1 MQKGAKTMSNRKK
14 LIMLNIFIAAA
25 ILFTVVFSIAVG
37 SRFSMHTRFFL
48 NPKAL
53 HHVQVQFSNENV
65 VKMTEVRTENNEVIL
80 DFEALAPGETKLD
93 ITFDTDSG
101 SMSQS
106 DTAFLV
112 TPLRTIIAS
121 CNNVTFSGFEASVY
135 ALLAVLFAIWF
146 TMLWIFADLF
156 KSGGFSRKMVACG
169 GIGLYTLVMF
179 LYLAYKMLNNVVFSV
194 NYLMTLITEVASVL
208 LFGLTPVML
217 LLSVLLAV
225 SNIWLMRHEGRRP
238 VNTLGIVFAVFW
250 ALGMVF
256 ALETYTIMP
265 FLRAITYAWILQ
277 LILVYIL
284 AYFECLFLSTVAC
297 TFLATR
303 FTPPFDRDYIII
315 LGCAICADGSLTP
328 LLRGRV
334 DSAVAFEKKQ
344 YEATGRHAVFVP
356 SGGQGD
362 DEIISE
368 GEAMENYLR
377 SLDIPQ
383 EQIVREDKSV
393 NTMQNMQFS
402 HDVICRHAGESADP
416 KIAFATTNYHVFRGY
431 ILAQENGF
439 DAKGI
444 SAKTKP
450 YFYLNA
456 FLREFVGLL
465 VDGWWR
471 HLAFSVLIIAFLLG
485 LHALSML
492 QIR

>member
-1 MQKGAKTMSNRKK
+1 MTNRKK
-14 LIMLNIFIAAA
+14 LILLNIFIAAA

-37 SRFSMHTRFFL
+37 GRFSMHTHTFFESGNL
-48 NPKAL
+48 KD
-53 HHVQVQFSNENV
+53 VQVQYSNENV
-65 VKMTEVRTENNEVIL
+65 VKMTDMRMENGEVIL
-80 DFEALAPGETKLD
+80 DFEALEPGKTKVD
-93 ITFDTDSG
+93 ITFVSNNGSTPMSG
-101 SMSQS
+101 K
-106 DTAFLV
+106 AFLV
-112 TPLRTIIAS
+112 TPLRTIIALS
-121 CNNVTFSGFEASVY
+121 YNSVTFSGFEVTVY
-135 ALLAVLFAIWF
+135 VLLAVLFAVWF

-156 KSGGFSRKMVACG
+156 KKGGFSHKMVACG

-179 LYLAYKMLNNVVFSV
+179 LYLAYKMLNNFVFSV
-194 NYLMTLITEVASVL
+194 NHLMSLITDVAAIL

-238 VNTLGIVFAVFW
+238 VNTLGIVFAVLW
-250 ALGMVF
+250 AIAMVC

-265 FLRAITYAWILQ
+265 FLMKLNYAWTIH

-303 FTPPFDRDYIII
+303 YTPPLDRDYIII
-315 LGCAICADGSLTP
+315 LGCAIRADGTLTP
-328 LLRGRV
+328 LLKGRV

-344 YEATGRHAVFVP
+344 FEKTGRHAVFVP
-356 SGGQGD
+356 SGGQGA

-402 HDVICRHAGESADP
+402 RDVIRRHAGESAEP
-416 KIAFATTNYHVFRGY
+416 NIAFATTNYHVFRGY

-465 VDGWWR
+465 VEGWWR
-471 HLAFSVLIIAFLLG
+471 HLAFSVLIIGLLLG
-485 LHALSML
+485 LQALSVL
-492 QIR
+492 QIQ